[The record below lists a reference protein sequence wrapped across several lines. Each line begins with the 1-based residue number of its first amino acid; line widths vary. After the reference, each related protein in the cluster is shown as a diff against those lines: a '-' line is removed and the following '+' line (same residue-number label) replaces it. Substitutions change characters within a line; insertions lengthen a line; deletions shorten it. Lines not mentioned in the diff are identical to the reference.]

1 MPGASKLQRAL
12 LVVTAVLLLAGLLLL
27 AGCLMPFERLK
38 PLADRLALDGSL
50 ESFTPRR
57 LALIRPGLL
66 IGALSCLAAGG
77 LVFYYRNRL
86 DRRLGGLQ
94 RTSLRQAIRHDLR
107 ALGDSLRAELGHK
120 TELGVLALVMLL
132 AAATRGLYLSQPMLH
147 DEAYTF
153 IAFASRPFLSAI
165 SDYSLPNNHVFHT
178 LLVYLAYHLLGNQ
191 PWIIRLPAYL
201 AGIAIVP
208 LTYAAGAIFYNRNA
222 GLLSA
227 GLAAASPLLIDYSA
241 NARGYT
247 LVCAFTLGA
256 VVLAAYVKDHRNFIA
271 WALLA
276 LACALGFYTIPIMLY
291 PAGMVFAWLILSG
304 MLGDT
309 SAAYTRSTASGPR
322 ITNALPD
329 EAKGRDSSIAPLPRN
344 DTTGKRAFWGYL
356 FAACLLLVGLAFLLY
371 TPVFVRSGIGA
382 VVNNSY
388 VRTDYPALSPIIGG
402 GLLEQVKSRV
412 SSTAEQWTGGVP
424 WAIGALSLVG
434 FAASLALHRRISRAK
449 VPLQAAALLWIAL
462 AISIQRVAPLARVW
476 MFLLPLYISWASAGV
491 LGLAGLALPE
501 RYHLQGRWAVSLA
514 AVLIPAAVFVAAIPG
529 TASMRGAPG
538 AEEGVTRYLKEHI
551 QPGDRVAAQSPIST
565 PLEYYFLQYGLPQ
578 EAFDTQKGAPQTLWV
593 VVSRRYDQTLES
605 VLMRRG
611 FDALISEAP
620 DDPTYQYKHIAV
632 FALQP

>member
-1 MPGASKLQRAL
+1 MPGASRPRRVLR
-12 LVVTAVLLLAGLLLL
+12 VVAAVLVLAGLLLL
-27 AGCLMPFERLK
+27 AGLVLPFERLK
-38 PLADRLALDGSL
+38 PLADHLALDGSL
-50 ESFTPRR
+50 ESFTTAR
-57 LALIRPGLL
+57 LAQIRPGLL
-66 IGALSCLAAGG
+66 VVALACLAAGG
-77 LVFYYRNRL
+77 LVYYYREDL
-86 DRRLGGLQ
+86 ERRLGGLQ
-94 RTSLRQAIRHDLR
+94 RISVRHVIRHDLR
-107 ALGDSLRAELGHK
+107 MLGDSLRAELGYK
-120 TELGVLALVMLL
+120 TELGVLALIMLL

-165 SDYSLPNNHVFHT
+165 SDYSLPNNHIFHT

-247 LVCAFTLGA
+247 LVCAITLVA
-256 VVLAAYVKDHRNFIA
+256 VILAAYVKDQRNFIA
-271 WALLA
+271 WVLLA

-304 MLGDT
+304 LLGDT
-309 SAAYTRSTASGPR
+309 SAEYKKT
-322 ITNALPD
+322 
-329 EAKGRDSSIAPLPRN
+329 
-344 DTTGKRAFWGYL
+344 FWGYL
-356 FAACLLLVGLAFLLY
+356 LVACLLLAGLAALLY
-371 TPVFVRSGIGA
+371 TPVFIKSGIGV

-388 VRTDYPALSPIIGG
+388 VRPDDPELSPIFGE
-402 GLLEQVKSRV
+402 GLLEQVRSRV

-434 FAASLALHRRISRAK
+434 LAASLALHRRISRAK
-449 VPLQAAALLWIAL
+449 IPLQAAALLWIAL

-476 MFLLPLYISWASAGV
+476 MFLLPLYITWASAGV

-501 RYHLQGRWAVSLA
+501 RYHLQGRWAVFLA
-514 AVLIPAAVFVAAIPG
+514 AVLVPAAVFIAAIPG

-593 VVSRRYDQTLES
+593 VASRRYDQTLES
-605 VLMRRG
+605 VLKRRG
-611 FDALISEAP
+611 FEALISEAP
-620 DDPTYQYKHIAV
+620 SSPAYQYKHIAV
-632 FALQP
+632 YKLQP